1 MLRDMIKM
9 HVIAALATTV
19 LYAWMTRG
27 DWTHIL
33 AMVALYEWMLTTS
46 MIIQNTWQDRAKKNR
61 RRTHENRTR
70 DQRRA
75 I

>member
-1 MLRDMIKM
+1 MLKNMVKM

-33 AMVALYEWMLTTS
+33 AMVALYEWMLTTT
-46 MIIQNTWQDRAKKNR
+46 MIVQGAWQDKAKKDR
-61 RRTHENRTR
+61 RRRYEDRTR

-75 I
+75 V